1 MGRLLADTRSYNN
14 YMAKKY
20 ELYNKGAKEVT
31 DVKFLDMNLK
41 QAKVYFYMVKQFPDK
56 NDFERLYEVRQKK
69 PKAQSPFKF

>member
-1 MGRLLADTRSYNN
+1 
-14 YMAKKY
+14 MAKKY

-56 NDFERLYEVRQKK
+56 NDFERL
-69 PKAQSPFKF
+69 